1 MRVSLISGCSESKMC
16 VTGTTSLLR
25 SIVQHCTFPL
35 AQAVAVLYLILS
47 RCSRAGLWLWV
58 LLSAALVGICKMA
71 YPSTDLNT
79 SNDRTETR
87 TIICDE
93 VMSCGKVNVFCPLG
107 HAGLTTSVSDR
118 ATVVD

>member
-1 MRVSLISGCSESKMC
+1 MVHFSSHSES
-16 VTGTTSLLR
+16 
-25 SIVQHCTFPL
+25 FPHFRL
-35 AQAVAVLYLILS
+35 FRIEDVCHWDYKPFAVNSSALYVPSSSAVAVLYLILS

-93 VMSCGKVNVFCPLG
+93 VMSCGKVNVF
-107 HAGLTTSVSDR
+107 
-118 ATVVD
+118 